1 MYAMGNK
8 KYFDDM
14 GGWSRFGEKVGNFL
28 KGIKENTTGVEG
40 DGYIGP
46 AWLGIKNWNH
56 PKWQN
61 DADNPNKENVTAMS
75 GSGGSLNLSE
85 QDFKWLAY
93 AVSGE
98 ARLGTKDEFAVAAS
112 ILNRAARG
120 DHGGSIE
127 AIIKAPGQYEA
138 YEKGMMNH
146 NPEIVNRLM
155 SPSGQASI
163 VDALRRLDG
172 RTDFKGQTQLHNRVA
187 GEDPMFHRLGNFFH
201 YDYQTG
207 PNSMRPSNY
216 QTPNYQ
222 KFIKSSN
229 TGGEAANLLQQMS
242 AQNSMGGMF
251 MPTTIINNNYAAV
264 QGGGG
269 GSEDTFGSAFPTGFT
284 AFTLPYSLASK

>member
-1 MYAMGNK
+1 
-8 KYFDDM
+8 
-14 GGWSRFGEKVGNFL
+14 
-28 KGIKENTTGVEG
+28 
-40 DGYIGP
+40 
-46 AWLGIKNWNH
+46 
-56 PKWQN
+56 
-61 DADNPNKENVTAMS
+61 
-75 GSGGSLNLSE
+75 
-85 QDFKWLAY
+85 
-93 AVSGE
+93 
-98 ARLGTKDEFAVAAS
+98 
-112 ILNRAARG
+112 
-120 DHGGSIE
+120 
-127 AIIKAPGQYEA
+127 
-138 YEKGMMNH
+138 MMNH
-146 NPEIVNRLM
+146 NPEILNRLM

-269 GSEDTFGSAFPTGFT
+269 GSEDTFGNAFPTGFA
-284 AFTLPYSLASK
+284 AFAPYYSLASK